1 MSRDDN
7 KYQDFYDFY
16 KELRKKIKKI
26 ILEKTK
32 ISEELYKEKEKDD
45 WYFFA
50 EDAIQYGMADKIV
63 KGVM

>member
-1 MSRDDN
+1 MSGDAN
-7 KYQDFYDFY
+7 KFQDFSDFY
-16 KELRKKIKKI
+16 KELRKKINKI

-50 EDAIQYGMADKIV
+50 EDAIKYGMADKIV
-63 KGVM
+63 KGVI